1 MNIYNSNSK
10 RIKSTKE
17 YRLDSNYSANKE
29 KFEYFRKYD
38 YRKINKNDIYM
49 SIIKNNN
56 NCDDN
61 NNIGI
66 FAGEQLVEGI
76 YGKNKETANTF
87 EQSKKINFA
96 QKKKTPTTTKTK

>member
-38 YRKINKNDIYM
+38 YRKKNKNDIYM

-66 FAGEQLVEGI
+66 FAREKLDKGI
-76 YGKNKETANTF
+76 YGKNEEIVNMI

-96 QKKKTPTTTKTK
+96 QKKILMMIKIK